1 MMILADDKTNGH
13 APGRI
18 QTVDSSMCPR
28 NFLEMNQI
36 VHVDRTSVQDFLRDR
51 MESN

>member
-13 APGRI
+13 TPGRI
-18 QTVDSSMCPR
+18 QTIDSSTYPR
-28 NFLEMNQI
+28 NLLEMNEI
-36 VHVDRTSVQDFLRDR
+36 AHVNMTYVQDLLRDW